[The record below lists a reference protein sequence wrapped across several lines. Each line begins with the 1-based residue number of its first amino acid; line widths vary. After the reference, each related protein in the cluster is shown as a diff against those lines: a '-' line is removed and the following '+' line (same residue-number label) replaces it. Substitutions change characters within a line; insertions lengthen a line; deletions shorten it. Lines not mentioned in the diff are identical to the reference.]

1 MLSVCSKHLP
11 QESKFQQ
18 KLAEMSEY
26 FIFSLTAQQWVPC
39 IKQFVPTRIKTVLN
53 VDTSLV
59 NLLSC
64 FVPAPFNLENP
75 DYKMQSSS
83 KAFLRLSNGTAA

>member
-26 FIFSLTAQQWVPC
+26 ILLVIPQQRVPR
-39 IKQFVPTRIKTVLN
+39 IKQFVSIETKT
-53 VDTSLV
+53 
-59 NLLSC
+59 LLSFQC
-64 FVPAPFNLENP
+64 LIFELAPL
-75 DYKMQSSS
+75 KC
-83 KAFLRLSNGTAA
+83 R

>member
-26 FIFSLTAQQWVPC
+26 YFFSNLSAVTALHKIVC
-39 IKQFVPTRIKTVLN
+39 
-53 VDTSLV
+53 V
-59 NLLSC
+59 NSDKNI
-64 FVPAPFNLENP
+64 VQPW
-75 DYKMQSSS
+75 
-83 KAFLRLSNGTAA
+83 